1 VSAIMLVAL
10 KMLQSSVLSISGI
23 NFGIVD
29 NLCEGGGG
37 AEGKY
42 LIWNN

>member
-1 VSAIMLVAL
+1 MLVAL
-10 KMLQSSVLSISGI
+10 KMLQSPVLRVSDI

-29 NLCEGGGG
+29 TLCEGDGG

-42 LIWNN
+42 LIWKN